1 MDHSLPIV
9 KDSKNI
15 NNNKKKLILS
25 TIASAG
31 VILTF
36 KLIIIIIRN
45 IILNIGE
52 DRALSSSHA
61 KNYL

>member
-1 MDHSLPIV
+1 MDHSFPIV

-15 NNNKKKLILS
+15 NNKKKKLILS